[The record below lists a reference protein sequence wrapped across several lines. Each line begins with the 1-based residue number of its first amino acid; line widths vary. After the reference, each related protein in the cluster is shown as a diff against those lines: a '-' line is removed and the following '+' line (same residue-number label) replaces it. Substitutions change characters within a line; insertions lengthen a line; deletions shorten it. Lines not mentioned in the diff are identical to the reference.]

1 MSTEATIFTGVAVY
15 LVIML
20 FIGVYTARR
29 AHSTEDFMVAGR
41 RMPIWIC
48 AATLIATWFGGSA
61 MMGSSGA
68 AYEGGFL
75 RIIADPFGGA
85 LALYCCGF
93 LFCPYISP
101 PASGYIYRVF

>member
-20 FIGVYTARR
+20 FIGVYAAKRT
-29 AHSTEDFMVAGR
+29 HSSVDFMVAGR

-48 AATLIATWFGGSA
+48 AATLMATWFGGST

-68 AYEGGFL
+68 AYEGGLLLVVRPNSLLANLSNPQSL
-75 RIIADPFGGA
+75 RDRCPLSR
-85 LALYCCGF
+85 LA
-93 LFCPYISP
+93 SP
-101 PASGYIYRVF
+101 